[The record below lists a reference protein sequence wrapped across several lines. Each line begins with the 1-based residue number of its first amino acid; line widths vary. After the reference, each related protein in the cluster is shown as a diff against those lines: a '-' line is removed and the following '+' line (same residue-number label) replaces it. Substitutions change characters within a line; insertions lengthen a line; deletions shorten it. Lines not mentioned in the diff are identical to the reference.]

1 MDIISGRYRLVHR
14 WVSSK
19 MVLNVQSEF
28 LLDISNY
35 KACVP
40 FNLGFKT
47 GTWSYSEIFLS
58 YMIR

>member
-1 MDIISGRYRLVHR
+1 
-14 WVSSK
+14 